1 VANQTQIEIRGMHC
15 ASCVARVEDALA
27 RVPGVE
33 AAQVNLATSRA
44 LITHDAETAPPEA
57 LVAAIRAAGFEAE
70 APTARPASSRLQMR
84 IRGMHCAS
92 CVARVEQALAG
103 LPGVISASVNL
114 ATESATV
121 TYDPGVTDA
130 AAMLAAVQGAG
141 YEAEL
146 PAAEAERPV
155 TPVPEAE
162 TLRHPLAT
170 PEGRRLLFSAALTAP
185 ILFLAMALHGWHLPW
200 SPWVQLVLATPVQ
213 FVAAAPFFVQAARA
227 LRHGSATM
235 DTLIALGTAV
245 AYGYSVV
252 NTFAGHHDQLYF
264 EVAATIVTLILLG
277 RTREAGARART
288 SAAVRR
294 LLSLGAHEATLVR
307 DGEEIRVPVESIRV
321 GDLLRVRPG
330 EKFPVDGEIVEGYAA
345 VDESMLT
352 GESVPVERGPG
363 DPVAGATINTNG
375 LILMRA
381 TRVGEETLLAQI
393 VRLVEQAQASKPP
406 VQRLVDR
413 VAAVFVPVVVAIAAV
428 TLIGWL
434 VAGAPLDFALTRM
447 VAVLVIAC
455 PCALGLATPTA
466 IMVGTGRGA
475 ERGILIRDAA
485 VLERARELTTVVLD
499 KTGTLTWGRPRLRAV
514 VPFGGIEAGELLR
527 LAASLEQGSEHPIAQ
542 AIVAAAQD
550 RGLTLAP
557 VGGFQAIAGRGVVG
571 EVDGRPMRIGGK
583 KFVAEI
589 APVPQEAC
597 AAAEARQE
605 RGETTVFVARDGRF
619 AGLLAVAD
627 TLKPEAKQ
635 AVAELRQMG
644 LSVVMLTGDHER
656 VARAIAAEVGIERV
670 LAEVLPHD
678 KAAEIRR
685 LQEAGEVVAM
695 VGDGINDAPALAQAD
710 VGIAIG
716 SGTDVAIEAS
726 GLTLLRADLRG
737 VAEAIRLS
745 RFTLRTIRQNLF
757 WAFFY
762 NVVGIPIAALYMLSP
777 MIAAAAM
784 AFSSV
789 SVVGNSLRLARR

>member
-1 VANQTQIEIRGMHC
+1 MERHSHEAHGHEVRMQHTPEAQIARGALAEQSVHAEHEHSAHPPEQRGHVDHTGHEALFRHRFWVSLVLTVPVLLFSPMIQDWLGFTMPDITGSRWIGPAFAIAIFFYGGLPFIQMARPEVQTRRPGMMTLISLAISTAFVYSVFALFIAPDSGFFWEMATLIDVMLLGHWIEMRSIRQASGALRELAKLIPDTAERLRENGESETIPVAHLQVGDLVLVRPGTSIPADGL
-15 ASCVARVEDALA
+15 VEDGHSAVNEA
-27 RVPGVE
+27 MITGESRPVEKNVGDRVIGGTINGDGSLRVRIT
-33 AAQVNLATSRA
+33 ATGDQ
-44 LITHDAETAPPEA
+44 T
-57 LVAAIRAAGFEAE
+57 
-70 APTARPASSRLQMR
+70 
-84 IRGMHCAS
+84 
-92 CVARVEQALAG
+92 ALAG
-103 LPGVISASVNL
+103 I
-114 ATESATV
+114 
-121 TYDPGVTDA
+121 
-130 AAMLAAVQGAG
+130 M
-141 YEAEL
+141 
-146 PAAEAERPV
+146 
-155 TPVPEAE
+155 
-162 TLRHPLAT
+162 
-170 PEGRRLLFSAALTAP
+170 
-185 ILFLAMALHGWHLPW
+185 
-200 SPWVQLVLATPVQ
+200 
-213 FVAAAPFFVQAARA
+213 
-227 LRHGSATM
+227 
-235 DTLIALGTAV
+235 
-245 AYGYSVV
+245 
-252 NTFAGHHDQLYF
+252 
-264 EVAATIVTLILLG
+264 
-277 RTREAGARART
+277 
-288 SAAVRR
+288 
-294 LLSLGAHEATLVR
+294 
-307 DGEEIRVPVESIRV
+307 
-321 GDLLRVRPG
+321 
-330 EKFPVDGEIVEGYAA
+330 
-345 VDESMLT
+345 
-352 GESVPVERGPG
+352 
-363 DPVAGATINTNG
+363 
-375 LILMRA
+375 
-381 TRVGEETLLAQI
+381 
-393 VRLVEQAQASKPP
+393 RLVEQAQASKPP